1 MPNIIKKIT
10 ERLNLPEDMEMMPN
24 EISEK
29 LEQELMKPEN
39 EIDVQL
45 VNELLDRLNTAEPT
59 QQESEECWAA
69 IQNRLKQNNARRG
82 CTFARRCATIAAV
95 LVLVCL
101 VSFGTA
107 RAFRWTF
114 LMKLFA
120 PLAETFGIYTTSNL
134 ESDVS
139 DPAPVE
145 GVAVY
150 TLADTEYLQLSY
162 DSIEEMP
169 ETENGHRL
177 IPGWVPERF
186 EFVQGSIYE
195 DPDVFLMS
203 VTYQSGDDL
212 LNMNV
217 KRYFT
222 EAAVGDFHFEK
233 LAAEEATHYILEQ
246 EVTFYKNTQEHRLSA
261 VWMVQNMYYILQGNL
276 TEAEMTGVIESV
288 LK

>member
-69 IQNRLKQNNARRG
+69 IQNRLKKNNARRG

-107 RAFRWTF
+107 RAFR
-114 LMKLFA
+114 
-120 PLAETFGIYTTSNL
+120 
-134 ESDVS
+134 
-139 DPAPVE
+139 
-145 GVAVY
+145 
-150 TLADTEYLQLSY
+150 
-162 DSIEEMP
+162 
-169 ETENGHRL
+169 
-177 IPGWVPERF
+177 
-186 EFVQGSIYE
+186 
-195 DPDVFLMS
+195 
-203 VTYQSGDDL
+203 
-212 LNMNV
+212 
-217 KRYFT
+217 
-222 EAAVGDFHFEK
+222 
-233 LAAEEATHYILEQ
+233 
-246 EVTFYKNTQEHRLSA
+246 
-261 VWMVQNMYYILQGNL
+261 
-276 TEAEMTGVIESV
+276 
-288 LK
+288 